1 MDPRIAS
8 AWPPNIR
15 WLHHDRA
22 ARRDGGH
29 RRPRHAGVRPA
40 AILQGQG
47 DGRQHDFRPPCHR
60 GGARSL
66 LLPEPSLRHR
76 PGRPQREP
84 LPRQCDRDRRSH
96 ELGLVGAREQSQ
108 GHQAVLHGGGRR
120 DAHRLRHHGRSDQL
134 LLRSLAVAV
143 ALFRAAPGAAQ
154 EAAPLVID
162 IRDVGQAEM
171 AVVET
176 PDSQWIVLDA
186 AKGSTA
192 AFALTTNYHAAVIAL
207 AIGSHRHQDHIGG
220 MSELIATLPVRLY
233 VGDTARTDYRTL
245 TTTMLRWR
253 LEKGRV
259 PVQLPGADTIMVG
272 AVRIILLPQ
281 MPKDFA
287 RENNNSI
294 VVRLEY
300 GYFAMLFPGD
310 AENDE
315 QQWLLRFY

>member
-1 MDPRIAS
+1 
-8 AWPPNIR
+8 
-15 WLHHDRA
+15 
-22 ARRDGGH
+22 
-29 RRPRHAGVRPA
+29 
-40 AILQGQG
+40 
-47 DGRQHDFRPPCHR
+47 
-60 GGARSL
+60 
-66 LLPEPSLRHR
+66 
-76 PGRPQREP
+76 
-84 LPRQCDRDRRSH
+84 
-96 ELGLVGAREQSQ
+96 
-108 GHQAVLHGGGRR
+108 
-120 DAHRLRHHGRSDQL
+120 
-134 LLRSLAVAV
+134 
-143 ALFRAAPGAAQ
+143 
-154 EAAPLVID
+154 
-162 IRDVGQAEM
+162 M

-220 MSELIATLPVRLY
+220 MPELFATLPVLLY

-300 GYFAMLFPGD
+300 GHFAMLFPGD

-315 QQWLLRFY
+315 QQWLLRFYPELLDVDLLEAAHHGSNNGVSPGWLEATSPQVVVISAGVNASYRHPQPEAVAAYQNATGGRLYCTNRHGTVRISVARDGTFRLASERHSIRSCAYDGTAYDE